1 MTKLESVLNAVKEI
15 RHGAMCRIFYKSE
28 PTLKA
33 EWRKKGIKIVKYT
46 ESTVRLGVNY
56 ENIGSVIER
65 KSNEDYV
72 PVHHEYDGYWLV
84 ANILYHNNRTGTDTL
99 RVTNVPK
106 HANKHSYFV
115 ITDENGVE
123 KTVDMLSDEQKEYIT
138 NSYFGNRGFNEV
150 QSIKVDNV
158 LCLAGESI

>member
-1 MTKLESVLNAVKEI
+1 M
-15 RHGAMCRIFYKSE
+15 
-28 PTLKA
+28 
-33 EWRKKGIKIVKYT
+33 KYT

-72 PVHHEYDGYWLV
+72 PVHREYDGYWLV
-84 ANILYHNNRTGTDTL
+84 ANILYHNNKTGTDIL
-99 RVTNVPK
+99 RVTNVPE

-138 NSYFGNRGFNEV
+138 NSYFSNRGFNEV

-158 LCLAGESI
+158 LRLAGESI